1 MCTYDSIEKNSI
13 AHTVNNTQPLDSCS
27 FCLRSKEE
35 KIRKL
40 AIGPGVS
47 ICHECLEFGAEVIKS
62 HSAVI

>member
-35 KIRKL
+35 EIRKL
-40 AIGPGVS
+40 AMGPGVS
-47 ICHECLEFGAEVIKS
+47 ICRECLGS
-62 HSAVI
+62 D